1 MKVPSTHSQSAM
13 KTDRKHRPGKAHG
26 SKTPEVSGEKTTP
39 SKVARGGAARVQ
51 VSRGARALHEAR
63 RPEEP
68 DAQRIERLQK
78 AIADGSFEVD
88 ADAVAERMLAEE
100 LE

>member
-1 MKVPSTHSQSAM
+1 M
-13 KTDRKHRPGKAHG
+13 KTDRKHRPSKA
-26 SKTPEVSGEKTTP
+26 SEVSGEKTTP
-39 SKVARGGAARVQ
+39 SKAERSGAARVQ
-51 VSRGARALHEAR
+51 VSKGARALHEAR

-68 DAQRIERLQK
+68 DMERIERLRA

-100 LE
+100 IE